1 MDIINELIK
10 IRSTNPEITPLLYD
24 VVRTLTVQ
32 IIVQFMFYINNPGTT
47 FINSM
52 FLQTTIFLLLG
63 VVVFWLI
70 SYKLM
75 SNYVFP
81 LNLNIEENIIEEINI
96 KE

>member
-1 MDIINELIK
+1 
-10 IRSTNPEITPLLYD
+10 
-24 VVRTLTVQ
+24 
-32 IIVQFMFYINNPGTT
+32 MFYINNPGTT

-81 LNLNIEENIIEEINI
+81 LNVNIEENIIEEINI